1 MRKTKAIKLILYLP
15 NTKFCLTFSNRHT
28 TPEGFTLKGLK
39 TLSNSNGK
47 AYLSQDKKGVPGG
60 VFIDKEAELKEPCI
74 IDIVPT
80 ILRLFNIPKPK
91 AMQGKE
97 LF

>member
-1 MRKTKAIKLILYLP
+1 MNDAPDLFVGFNPGYRASWQTALGSVPKILIEDNKRKWSGDHLIDP
-15 NTKFCLTFSNRHT
+15 NL
-28 TPEGFTLKGLK
+28 
-39 TLSNSNGK
+39 
-47 AYLSQDKKGVPGG
+47 VPGIL
-60 VFIDKEAELKEPCI
+60 VINKKVELKEPCI
-74 IDIVPT
+74 IDITPT